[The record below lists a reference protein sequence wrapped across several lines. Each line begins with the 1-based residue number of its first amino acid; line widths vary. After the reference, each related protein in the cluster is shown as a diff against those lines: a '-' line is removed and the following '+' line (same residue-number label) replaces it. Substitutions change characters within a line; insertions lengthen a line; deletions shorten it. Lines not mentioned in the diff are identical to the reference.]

1 MIILNFVCCKTS
13 FQIISLIYV
22 LEELL
27 IDFWELIG
35 AHSGANMV
43 DAVWDTIV
51 LYRFEGQVS

>member
-1 MIILNFVCCKTS
+1 MIILNFVCCKIS

-27 IDFWELIG
+27 IDFQELIG

-43 DAVWDTIV
+43 EAIWDTIV
-51 LYRFEGQVS
+51 LYGLEGRVS